1 MSMYG
6 PESLNEAI
14 RVKGYEYDTVS
25 KKVNKDGE
33 VISKDIKDGE
43 RTGTTSV
50 GRGGVLDSVAQHHI
64 EDIDLEKEKAITES
78 GDIITEYAMYI
89 GGQIKRAIQQ
99 YGDNSKS
106 QLEKRMVEDYA
117 ELQKMGIDSQKIWV
131 LISDEYY
138 GGKLLGNM
146 ETEEELQDA
155 SKIIKTILK
164 MRINYVNKITSL
176 LSKMLQINY
185 KVLGLSEQQAKIYID
200 SLTSGKNDAVKSASE
215 VKELIKN
222 NADKFMTNNGEAVDL
237 RPLGF
242 GVILGPTKGYEL
254 NFAGTDLSNKDGMLS
269 LIQQAMRYD
278 VVVVAHGGDAT
289 KQTEDSKKI
298 IQDINGIIDNYL
310 ESEYDKC
317 MDLVDKIAD
326 KENVRYTYIV
336 NLFKDYTTN
345 SYYNE
350 LFKKK
355 YSNELPSDNLV
366 NEIRESK
373 NDPQVIFN
381 ILKGYIKKIEIDKVF
396 DDIYDLKLKDIK
408 SSIKDKEEEDKEFGF
423 ELNTE
428 DIGKLKR
435 SLSLR
440 EKYENEAKK
449 YFKNTAERY
458 LLDIIQNQII
468 TPLFTKNSKYWY
480 CQPTKTLQA
489 GPFDDIN
496 NLVRQLIK
504 EGYRK
509 ILIEDC
515 NPGGHKLA
523 DDIMNTKG
531 ILINYSDFS
540 NYVESFEDND
550 PNLKIINEAEL
561 SLKEFADSYGIDY
574 NDDEYLAECCNW
586 YLENRELIQEGKF
599 DGLKEFFKKILSGII
614 GFFKRIFDLV
624 KKAFHKL
631 KSLFTGTK
639 DEPKDTKSNFQKP
652 ITTKMIS
659 VKDKKVVEVTSNNR
673 QELEKAASE
682 MCSTIASEIKKF
694 NQTQQTSMKKIEQ
707 DIEKLDYKVASVPK
721 EAASIFENFEMLF
734 EGDLLDAI
742 TMIQEFD
749 AGDGSTDN
757 DDNEEEEFS
766 MDDEGGDTPPVEE
779 APEDDE
785 PQEEDEQEEF
795 SMDEDEGEEAPAPAA
810 ETPAATDEPEQQ
822 ATTDEQP
829 TEGGEEAPE
838 GDEDENFEIPEEG
851 ENAEGGEEAPEGDED
866 EEFSMDGDTEGG
878 EEAPDT
884 GTDDG
889 GETTQEELPESKL
902 RDLEAVVFDDLSED
916 QKKMKIKELKELYII
931 IYKKCGT
938 ISDMISDIKRD
949 QETVQIIEY
958 ISNTLVDLKHYIDD
972 YINDIFDSKTY
983 VENLAQLQKYIMI
996 FNAINKVF
1004 EQIKQENA

>member
-14 RVKGYEYDTVS
+14 RVKGQEYDRLIMTRDVQGNKVAAATV
-25 KKVNKDGE
+25 DGQKYA
-33 VISKDIKDGE
+33 SNS
-43 RTGTTSV
+43 TGK
-50 GRGGVLDSVAQHHI
+50 GGVLDSVAQNHI
-64 EDIDLEKEKAITES
+64 KDLDLEKEKAILES
-78 GDIITEYAMYI
+78 EDIIKEYQLYLNGEIEKAE
-89 GGQIKRAIQQ
+89 KQ
-99 YGDNSKS
+99 YGDESTS
-106 QLEKRMVEDYA
+106 QIEKRMVEEIQY
-117 ELQKMGIDSQKIWV
+117 LRTFGIDEQKIKAMA
-131 LISDEYY
+131 IEEYY
-138 GGKLLGNM
+138 GGKNLPDSM
-146 ETEEELQDA
+146 SDA
-155 SKIIKTILK
+155 EKSKAIKSILK
-164 MRINYVNKITSL
+164 LRINYVNKITSL
-176 LSKMLQINY
+176 LSRMLQTNY
-185 KVLGLSEQQAKIYID
+185 KVLGLSEKQAQEYI
-200 SLTSGKNDAVKSASE
+200 SALSSGKNDATKAAADVLQ
-215 VKELIKN
+215 LIKN
-222 NADKFMTNNGEAVDL
+222 NGDKFLTNNGQSVDL
-237 RPLGF
+237 TSLGF
-242 GVILGPTKGYEL
+242 GVILGPSKGYEL
-254 NFAGTDLSNKDGMLS
+254 GFMGTDFTNKDAMLN
-269 LIQQAMRYD
+269 LIQSAMRYD
-278 VVVVAHGGDAT
+278 VVVVAHGEDAQT
-289 KQTEDSKKI
+289 LDDKESKRVINDLKQADSNIHDKHDQTLREFEKVDKDER
-298 IQDINGIIDNYL
+298 QDINAITSVAKAVYPANILSIDGLVDFIEDYL
-310 ESEYDKC
+310 ESNIKTDKDNTSTLENLIEKTTDKFYDENYIFDQVKQ
-317 MDLVDKIAD
+317 MYISQYGPDIV
-326 KENVRYTYIV
+326 KEIDVTI
-336 NLFKDYTTN
+336 
-345 SYYNE
+345 
-350 LFKKK
+350 KK
-355 YSNELPSDNLV
+355 YKKLIVDMTKFIFAETVVRVIQKVLV
-366 NEIRESK
+366 EGL
-373 NDPQVIFN
+373 D
-381 ILKGYIKKIEIDKVF
+381 G
-396 DDIYDLKLKDIK
+396 DIK
-408 SSIKDKEEEDKEFGF
+408 NFWG
-423 ELNTE
+423 
-428 DIGKLKR
+428 
-435 SLSLR
+435 
-440 EKYENEAKK
+440 
-449 YFKNTAERY
+449 
-458 LLDIIQNQII
+458 
-468 TPLFTKNSKYWY
+468 
-480 CQPTKTLQA
+480 CQPTKTLKA
-489 GPFDDIN
+489 GPFDDVN
-496 NLVRQLIK
+496 ELVRQLIK
-504 EGYRK
+504 EGYKK
-509 ILIEDC
+509 IFIKDC

-707 DIEKLDYKVASVPK
+707 DIEKLDSKVASVPK

-757 DDNEEEEFS
+757 EDNEDEEFS

-810 ETPAATDEPEQQ
+810 ETPENTPNTNQPQEP
-822 ATTDEQP
+822 TTPDQPP

-851 ENAEGGEEAPEGDED
+851 EDGEGGEEAPEGDED

-889 GETTQEELPESKL
+889 RETTQEELPESKL

-931 IYKKCGT
+931 IYKKCGS
-938 ISDMISDIKRD
+938 ISGMISDIKRD